1 LRPEIL
7 FPLFASL
14 DALPKVGPARAK
26 LLAKLGLSSVVD
38 LLWHRPVGLS
48 EHRPR
53 DSIAE
58 AVPGE
63 SAALRVTVEDHRAPD
78 SPRHPWRVRVR
89 DASGFLHLIFF
100 HAKGDYIAKLLPLG
114 EERVIA
120 GKIEAFGVEKQM
132 AHPDFV
138 GGLESFTRATEPQPI
153 YPMTAGI
160 TPKVLAALV
169 EGALSRVMDLPE
181 WADPPLVK
189 ARGWPAWADAVR
201 ALHHPQSEAD
211 LAPDNPARQRLA
223 YDEILA
229 NQMALLL
236 LREHHK
242 RLTGRALAAAAQNGG
257 KLRAALRA
265 ALPFSLTN
273 SQEQAL
279 AEIDADLAS
288 DKRMLRLLQGDV
300 GSGKTVV
307 ALLTLA
313 VAIEEGAQGALMAP
327 TEILARQH
335 AETIQPLA
343 EAVGLRVAI
352 LTGRDKGKPR
362 EALLARLAAGDIDL
376 LIGTHAVFQDD
387 VVFKDLAVA
396 VIDEQHRFG
405 VHQRLA
411 LAGKGRGVDVLVMTA
426 TPIPRSLALTAYGD
440 LDVSRLLEKPPGR
453 KPIDTRA
460 LPLERL
466 EEVVYAVGRAIQ
478 SNARVYWV
486 CPLVEESEL
495 VDLAAAT
502 DRAAALEQVFGTGIV
517 GLVHGRLKPSE
528 KDAAIGAFARGEL
541 KILVATT
548 VIEVGINV
556 PEATIMVIEHA
567 ERYGLAQLHQLRG
580 RVGRGG
586 DRSTCLLLY
595 QAPLGEVARARLK
608 ILRESED
615 GFRIAEEDLRL
626 RGSGEVLGT
635 KQSGLPGFKL
645 CDPIQQEELLLTARA
660 DALNLLGKDP
670 ELVSERGKAMRVLLY
685 LFERDAAARFLRAG

>member
-1 LRPEIL
+1 MRPQIL
-7 FPLFASL
+7 FPLFASVEV
-14 DALPKVGPARAK
+14 LPKVGPARAK

-38 LLWHRPVGLS
+38 LLWHRPVGLV
-48 EHRPR
+48 EHRAR
-53 DSIAE
+53 GSIAD

-63 SAALRVTVEDHRAPD
+63 SAALRVTVEDLRAPEN
-78 SPRHPWRVRVR
+78 PRHPWRVRVC

-100 HAKGDYIAKLLPLG
+100 HAKGDYLAKLLPLG
-114 EERVIA
+114 EERVVA
-120 GKIEAFGVEKQM
+120 GKIEAYGAEKRM
-132 AHPDFV
+132 PHPDFI
-138 GGLESFTRATEPQPI
+138 GAPESFSTATEPQPV

-169 EGALSRVMDLPE
+169 ETALSRVMDLPE
-181 WADPPLVK
+181 WSDPSLVK
-189 ARGWPAWADAVR
+189 QRNWPVWAEAVR
-201 ALHHPQSEAD
+201 ALHHPQSDAE
-211 LAPDNPARQRLA
+211 LQPNNPARQRLA

-242 RLTGRALAAAAQNGG
+242 RLTGRPLAAAAKNGG
-257 KLRAALRA
+257 ALREKLRA
-265 ALPFSLTN
+265 ALPFALTRA
-273 SQEQAL
+273 QEQAMM
-279 AEIDADLAS
+279 EIDADLAS

-313 VAIEEGAQGALMAP
+313 VAIEDGAQGALMAP

-335 AETIQPLA
+335 LETIQPLA
-343 EAVGLRVAI
+343 EAVGLRVAV

-362 EALLARLAAGDIDL
+362 EALLASLAAGEIDL
-376 LIGTHAVFQDD
+376 LIGTHAVFQED

-411 LAGKGRGVDVLVMTA
+411 LAHKGRGVDVLVMTA

-440 LDVSRLLEKPPGR
+440 LDISRLTEKPPGR

-466 EEVVYAVGRAIQ
+466 EEVVFAVGRAIQ
-478 SNARVYWV
+478 GDARVYWV

-502 DRAAALEQVFGTGIV
+502 DRAAALEQVFGPGVV
-517 GLVHGRLKPSE
+517 GLVHGRLKAAE
-528 KDAAIGAFARGEL
+528 KDAAIAAFARGEL

-595 QAPLGEVARARLK
+595 QAPLGEVAKSRLK

-645 CDPIQQEELLLTARA
+645 CDPVQQEDLLLTARA
-660 DALNLLGKDP
+660 DAQNLLSRDP
-670 ELVSERGKAMRVLLY
+670 ELDSERGQAMRILLY